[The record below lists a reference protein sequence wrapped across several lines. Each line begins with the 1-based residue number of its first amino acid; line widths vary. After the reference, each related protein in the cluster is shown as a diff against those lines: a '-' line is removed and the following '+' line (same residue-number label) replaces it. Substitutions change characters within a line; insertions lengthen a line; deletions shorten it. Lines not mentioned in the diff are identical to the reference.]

1 VPLLPAPFAARL
13 RQAFSPAGQLAAQL
27 TMRRPRPRGALVA
40 SAAVISPQEGVK
52 LAKQSRSRQWQRASF
67 GYARALPEVGF
78 ALRFLANNSTHIR
91 LFVGDRPPGADE
103 VDELNDAYGWLDE
116 ERSQRD
122 PDALP
127 DDLIEAAQQALD
139 LLTGASPSGGGAA
152 ILAPLVRNYETVGEC
167 YLVGR
172 YDRAANEGRGEET
185 WGVYSISEV
194 KFEEGKLPGTP
205 ATLDDG
211 LTPFP
216 RGYFRLVTGEG
227 RQAEAINLDPTTTT
241 VVRLWT
247 ADAEWS
253 AEPDSPMRSLV
264 GVCER
269 LILIER
275 GDDASLRSR
284 AAGNGVLLW
293 PEELDPIPDD
303 EDDEEDEFDR
313 DFVTQI
319 TTPLTLDGSAAQVV
333 PMIKRGAY
341 QYLDRI
347 RHLTFARPLDPV
359 VHEREA
365 RLLARLGIGLD
376 VPPEVITGLADTN
389 HWNAWQIT
397 SDLFRHHQEPIT
409 IASVEA
415 LSLGYL
421 RARLTAAKKW
431 DPELIRR
438 LVIWYDASNLVAPAD
453 MTAAANDAH
462 DRGLIT
468 DEGYRALRGI
478 DESYAPPTDTP
489 TGTDPVGETGLAPD
503 RLAAIAGI
511 ARELLAAGYEPDAVT
526 TALGLDIAHT
536 GLVPVNFRSEDAL
549 AQAGVPGISGDVPG
563 GQPTPP
569 KLPPGSEPAPETPPE
584 TPPAIE
590 APPEAPPPA
599 AGSPTG
605 NATDLSRRLSRRL
618 ATIERTL
625 RERIAAAADAALQRA
640 LERAGNRARA
650 AAQGD
655 PQTREAVAGQPPEN
669 VLASL
674 GQTVVAALGLEEQQL
689 LADAFAKLRENY
701 VDWSLTAAEEAID
714 AAAQLAGLD
723 RTDPD
728 VQRYIANLRDRFAE
742 NVDASWPTLETG
754 LNDLAAERLYN
765 PNPNV
770 PEVGELPAGA
780 VPPGLV
786 REALAVAGGLDPAAD
801 GRPPLS
807 GLTSGRLLDGFLRD
821 AGTEVVEYEWAY
833 GISARPFHPHRRLDG
848 RVFAGF
854 DDPALSSAGTGGEW
868 VGGSFAPGDHK
879 GCHCDYVPIYSDG
892 RDTRADME
900 RISRTAHVE
909 QYPDRPLPV
918 RQATVDEKVYRPE
931 RIRPEQVRTPAA
943 QAAQEARNA
952 PPAPAPAPQAPQHL
966 VPAPVITSEQY
977 EALLPRRGGWTTSTR
992 NKTVAV
998 LKTTPEGRGLLKTL
1012 DSFQSGASSAIPRFR
1027 TDMQK
1032 VLDGDES
1039 VPPGRRDTVHNL
1051 LNAIHHSDAGERPLY
1066 RGMVIPGSPEEVL
1079 ARYAPGSRQDLMLSS
1094 FSTDKKLATD
1104 FSIKGAGQAIKRSG
1118 PKTGVVVEWTNGPK
1132 HALPIEN
1139 LGKSSV
1145 FANEREWVAAGRY
1158 RVTGS
1163 KVAKR
1168 GGRDVVVVQIE
1179 QEGVWGPGGQVL
1191 TAAGLPPDLNV
1202 DEYLS
1207 TMFRE
1212 LDPTGEVARSL
1223 TDGAD
1228 EPADDEE

>member
-1 VPLLPAPFAARL
+1 VPLLPAPLAARL
-13 RQAFSPAGQLAAQL
+13 RQAFSPTGQLAAQL

-40 SAAVISPQEGVK
+40 SAAVINPQEGVK

-152 ILAPLVRNYETVGEC
+152 ILAPLVRNFETVGEC

-172 YDRAANEGRGEET
+172 YDRAANAGRGAET
-185 WGVYSISEV
+185 WAIHSVSEV
-194 KFEEGKLPGTP
+194 RFEEGKFPNSPDYLPNG
-205 ATLDDG
+205 DRY
-211 LTPFP
+211 P

-227 RQAEAINLDPTTTT
+227 RQAESVNLDPATTT
-241 VVRLWT
+241 VVRMLT

-269 LILIER
+269 LLLIER

-284 AAGNGVLLW
+284 AAGNGLLLW
-293 PEELDPIPDD
+293 PEELDELSDD
-303 EDDEEDEFDR
+303 EDDEDDEFDR
-313 DFVTQI
+313 DFVTQL

-341 QYLDRI
+341 QYLDRV
-347 RHLTFARPLDPV
+347 RHLMFARPLDPV

-409 IASVEA
+409 IASVEG
-415 LSLGYL
+415 LSIGYL
-421 RARLTAAKKW
+421 RARLTAANRW

-438 LVIWYDASNLVAPAD
+438 LVIWFDASPLVAPAD
-453 MTAAANDAH
+453 MSAAANDAH

-468 DEGYRALRGI
+468 DEGYRTLRGI
-478 DESYAPPTDTP
+478 DESLAPPQDTD
-489 TGTDPVGETGLAPD
+489 TGTDPVGATGLAPD
-503 RLAAIAGI
+503 RLQQVIAIAQAAILAGFDP
-511 ARELLAAGYEPDAVT
+511 LSVT
-526 TALGLDIAHT
+526 EQLGLDMIEHT
-536 GLVPVNFRSEDAL
+536 GHLPTQSRESVVST
-549 AQAGVPGISGDVPG
+549 
-563 GQPTPP
+563 TPP
-569 KLPPGSEPAPETPPE
+569 PNAPTDTEPDEPTV
-584 TPPAIE
+584 T
-590 APPEAPPPA
+590 PPPA
-599 AGSPTG
+599 APTPPPP
-605 NATDLSRRLSRRL
+605 ASAAPTDDSRRLSRRL
-618 ATIERTL
+618 TAIERTL
-625 RERIAAAADAALQRA
+625 RERIAAAADAAIARA

-650 AAQGD
+650 AAQRD
-655 PQTREAVAGQPPEN
+655 PQTRETVAGQPPEN

-674 GQTVVAALGLEEQQL
+674 GQAIVAALGLEEQQL
-689 LADAFAKLRENY
+689 LADAFAKLREQY
-701 VDWSLTAAEEAID
+701 VDWTLTAAEEAID

-754 LNDLAAERLYN
+754 LNDLAADRLYN

-848 RVFAGF
+848 RVFTGF
-854 DDPALSSAGTGGEW
+854 DDPALSTAGTGGEW

-943 QAAQEARNA
+943 QAAREARSA
-952 PPAPAPAPQAPQHL
+952 PPALAPAPQAPQHL

-1104 FSIKGAGQAIKRSG
+1104 FSVKGAGQAIKRSG

-1163 KVAKR
+1163 KIAKR

>member
-1 VPLLPAPFAARL
+1 
-13 RQAFSPAGQLAAQL
+13 
-27 TMRRPRPRGALVA
+27 M
-40 SAAVISPQEGVK
+40 
-52 LAKQSRSRQWQRASF
+52 
-67 GYARALPEVGF
+67 
-78 ALRFLANNSTHIR
+78 
-91 LFVGDRPPGADE
+91 
-103 VDELNDAYGWLDE
+103 
-116 ERSQRD
+116 
-122 PDALP
+122 
-127 DDLIEAAQQALD
+127 
-139 LLTGASPSGGGAA
+139 
-152 ILAPLVRNYETVGEC
+152 
-167 YLVGR
+167 
-172 YDRAANEGRGEET
+172 
-185 WGVYSISEV
+185 
-194 KFEEGKLPGTP
+194 
-205 ATLDDG
+205 
-211 LTPFP
+211 
-216 RGYFRLVTGEG
+216 
-227 RQAEAINLDPTTTT
+227 
-241 VVRLWT
+241 
-247 ADAEWS
+247 
-253 AEPDSPMRSLV
+253 
-264 GVCER
+264 
-269 LILIER
+269 
-275 GDDASLRSR
+275 
-284 AAGNGVLLW
+284 
-293 PEELDPIPDD
+293 
-303 EDDEEDEFDR
+303 
-313 DFVTQI
+313 
-319 TTPLTLDGSAAQVV
+319 
-333 PMIKRGAY
+333 
-341 QYLDRI
+341 
-347 RHLTFARPLDPV
+347 FARPLDPV

-409 IASVEA
+409 IASVEG
-415 LSLGYL
+415 LSIGYL
-421 RARLTAAKKW
+421 RARLTAANRW

-438 LVIWYDASNLVAPAD
+438 LVIWFDASPLVAPAD
-453 MTAAANDAH
+453 MSAAANDAH

-468 DEGYRALRGI
+468 DEGYRTLRGI
-478 DESYAPPTDTP
+478 DESLAPPQDTD
-489 TGTDPVGETGLAPD
+489 TGTDPVGATGLAPD
-503 RLAAIAGI
+503 RLQQVIAIAQAAILAGFDP
-511 ARELLAAGYEPDAVT
+511 LSVT
-526 TALGLDIAHT
+526 EQLGLDMIEHT
-536 GLVPVNFRSEDAL
+536 GHLPTQSRESVVST
-549 AQAGVPGISGDVPG
+549 
-563 GQPTPP
+563 TPP
-569 KLPPGSEPAPETPPE
+569 PNAPTDTEPDEPTV
-584 TPPAIE
+584 T
-590 APPEAPPPA
+590 PPPA
-599 AGSPTG
+599 APTPPPP
-605 NATDLSRRLSRRL
+605 ASAAPTDDSRRLSRRL
-618 ATIERTL
+618 TAIERTL
-625 RERIAAAADAALQRA
+625 RERIAAAADAAIARA

-650 AAQGD
+650 AAQRD
-655 PQTREAVAGQPPEN
+655 PQTRETVAGQPPEN

-674 GQTVVAALGLEEQQL
+674 GQAIVAALGLEEQQL
-689 LADAFAKLRENY
+689 LADAFAKLREQY
-701 VDWSLTAAEEAID
+701 VDWTLTAAEEAID

-754 LNDLAAERLYN
+754 LNDLAADRLYN

-848 RVFAGF
+848 RVFTGF

-931 RIRPEQVRTPAA
+931 RIRPEQTRTPAA
-943 QAAQEARNA
+943 QAAREARTA
-952 PPAPAPAPQAPQHL
+952 PPALAPAPQAPQHL
-966 VPAPVITSEQY
+966 VPAPVITPEQY
-977 EALLPRRGGWTTSTR
+977 GALLPRRGGWTTSTR
-992 NKTVAV
+992 TQTLAV

-1012 DSFQSGASSAIPRFR
+1012 DSFQSGASTAIPRFR

-1039 VPPGRRDTVHNL
+1039 VPEGRRDSVHNL
-1051 LNAIHHSDAGERPLY
+1051 LNAIHHSDAGDRPLY

-1094 FSTDKKLATD
+1094 FSSDKKLATE
-1104 FSIKGAGQAIKRSG
+1104 FSAKGAGQAIKRTG

-1139 LGKSSV
+1139 LGKSRV

-1158 RVTGS
+1158 RVTDA
-1163 KVAKR
+1163 KIAKR

-1207 TMFRE
+1207 TLFRE
-1212 LDPTGEVARSL
+1212 LDPTGAVARSL